1 MQTRLVMVLT
11 TLPHAGVGVPEGER
25 HGQGSSET
33 AQMGGPD
40 LVRVSVG
47 FEHIEDIKADFA
59 AALSTVPV
67 PA

>member
-33 AQMGGPD
+33 AQMGGD
-40 LVRVSVG
+40 ATHFRLG
-47 FEHIEDIKADFA
+47 GDGG
-59 AALSTVPV
+59 
-67 PA
+67 